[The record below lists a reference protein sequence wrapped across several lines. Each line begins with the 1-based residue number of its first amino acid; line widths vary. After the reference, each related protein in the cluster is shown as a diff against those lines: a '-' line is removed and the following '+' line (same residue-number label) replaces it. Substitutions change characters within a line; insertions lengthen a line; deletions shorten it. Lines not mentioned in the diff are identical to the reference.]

1 MLIPRDFFAR
11 PSVEVAP
18 DLLGCVLEHETADGL
33 VAVELTEVEAYA
45 GRSDPASHAYRG
57 KTQRNAVMF
66 GPPGHAYVYFT
77 YGMHFCVNM
86 VCLGEEGSASAVL
99 LRAGAIIAGEDL
111 ARARRTRGPVP
122 EGRARIAP
130 RDLARGPARLCQAL
144 GIDRSLDGADVC
156 VAGSPLRMLRRGGQP
171 GPFGCASPGGRNP
184 DPPWNPPQDCHR
196 TPGRGEQRRRD
207 PLAVLVRRGPDRLG
221 VPGACAPATQTG
233 YPLTARW
240 WHHAG
245 VDDIIDEL
253 SWRGLIAVSTD
264 LDELR
269 LALKSGRVTLY
280 GGFDPTAPGLHIGN
294 LVLLVTMR
302 RLQLAGHRP
311 IGLVGGATGLIG
323 DPSGKSAERVLNPAE
338 LVAEWVERIRGEVSR
353 FLDFDAGES
362 SALIVS
368 NLDWTAPM
376 HVLDFLR
383 DIGKHFSVNRMLDR
397 ESVKARLEA
406 GGISYT
412 EFSYQLLQAMD
423 YLELYR
429 RYGCT
434 LQLGGSDQWGNLVA
448 GVGLIRSVE
457 SASVHALATP
467 LITKPDGTKYGKTEG
482 GAIWLS
488 ADLMSPYAFYQFWL
502 NVSDAEV
509 PNLLRVFSFKSRE
522 EIDQL
527 VRESTE
533 RPAARI
539 GQRAL
544 AEEVTTLVHGAEE
557 TQRAIAA
564 SRALFGQGSLTDLD
578 ERTLAA
584 VAAEVRAAE
593 IPGDG
598 GLPPVANLMVAAG
611 VAPTVSAARRTIAE
625 GGAYLNN
632 QKVTDEKAVPG
643 ADDLLHGRYLIL
655 RRGKRTVG
663 AVEVYSRGQVVG
675 YRTRRPISPS
685 A

>member
-1 MLIPRDFFAR
+1 M
-11 PSVEVAP
+11 
-18 DLLGCVLEHETADGL
+18 
-33 VAVELTEVEAYA
+33 
-45 GRSDPASHAYRG
+45 
-57 KTQRNAVMF
+57 
-66 GPPGHAYVYFT
+66 
-77 YGMHFCVNM
+77 
-86 VCLGEEGSASAVL
+86 
-99 LRAGAIIAGEDL
+99 
-111 ARARRTRGPVP
+111 
-122 EGRARIAP
+122 
-130 RDLARGPARLCQAL
+130 
-144 GIDRSLDGADVC
+144 
-156 VAGSPLRMLRRGGQP
+156 
-171 GPFGCASPGGRNP
+171 
-184 DPPWNPPQDCHR
+184 
-196 TPGRGEQRRRD
+196 
-207 PLAVLVRRGPDRLG
+207 
-221 VPGACAPATQTG
+221 
-233 YPLTARW
+233 
-240 WHHAG
+240 
-245 VDDIIDEL
+245 DDIIDEL

-264 LDELR
+264 IDELR
-269 LALKSGRVTLY
+269 AALNSGRVTVY
-280 GGFDPTAPGLHIGN
+280 CGFDPTAPGLHIGN
-294 LVLLVTMR
+294 LVQLLTLR

-323 DPSGKSAERVLNPAE
+323 DPSGKSAERVLNPTE
-338 LVAEWVERIRGEVSR
+338 VVAGWVERIRGEVSR

-376 HVLDFLR
+376 YVLDFLR

-397 ESVKARLEA
+397 ESVRARLEA

-423 YLELYR
+423 FLELYR

-457 SASVHALATP
+457 SASVHAMATP

-488 ADLMSPYAFYQFWL
+488 ADLMPPYAFYQFWL

-509 PNLLRVFSFKSRE
+509 PGLLRVFSFKTRE
-522 EIDQL
+522 EIDEL
-527 VRESTE
+527 ARESTE

-544 AEEVTTLVHGAEE
+544 AEEVTTLVHGADE
-557 TQRAIAA
+557 TGRAIAA

-584 VAAEVRAAE
+584 VAAEVRAAQV
-593 IPGDG
+593 PRNG
-598 GLPPVANLMVAAG
+598 GLPPVANMMAAAG
-611 VAPTVSAARRTIAE
+611 VAPTVSAARRAIAG

-632 QKVTDEKAVPG
+632 HKVTDERAVPG
-643 ADDLLHGRYLIL
+643 AEDLLHGRYLIL

-663 AVEVYSRGQVVG
+663 AVEVI
-675 YRTRRPISPS
+675 PEDK
-685 A
+685 

>member
-1 MLIPRDFFAR
+1 MPISRDFFAR
-11 PSVEVAP
+11 HAVEVAP
-18 DLLGCVLEHETADGL
+18 DLLGCVLEHQTADGL

-57 KTQRNAVMF
+57 KTRRNAVMF

-99 LRAGAIIAGEDL
+99 LRAGAVIAGEDL
-111 ARARRTRGPVP
+111 ARARRTRG
-122 EGRARIAP
+122 AASIAS

-144 GIDRSLDGADVC
+144 DIDRELDGADVC
-156 VAGSPLRMLRRGGQP
+156 AADSPLQVRAGETQLVREL
-171 GPFGCASPGGRNP
+171 CWPGGTTR
-184 DPPWNPPQDCHR
+184 PWNPQKDNDR
-196 TPGRGEQRRRD
+196 TAGRGEQRGRG
-207 PLAVLVRRGPDRLG
+207 PLAVLVRRGADRLG
-221 VPGACAPATQTG
+221 VPAVRTAPQTG
-233 YPLTARW
+233 YPLTAGK

-253 SWRGLIAVSTD
+253 HWRGLLADTTNI
-264 LDELR
+264 DELR
-269 LALKSGRVTLY
+269 KALNSGRVTIY
-280 GGFDPTAPGLHIGN
+280 CGFDPTAPGLHIGN
-294 LVLLVTMR
+294 LVQLVTLR

-323 DPSGKSAERVLNPAE
+323 DPSGKSAERVLNPRE
-338 LVAEWVERIRGEVSR
+338 VVGQWVERIRGEVSR

-368 NLDWTAPM
+368 NLDWTGPM
-376 HVLDFLR
+376 PVLDFLR

-423 YLELYR
+423 FLELYR

-434 LQLGGSDQWGNLVA
+434 AQLGGSDQWGNLVA
-448 GVGLIRSVE
+448 GVDLIRRVE
-457 SASVHALATP
+457 GASVHALATP

-522 EIDQL
+522 EIEEL
-527 VRESTE
+527 VRESAE
-533 RPAARI
+533 RPAARL

-544 AEEVTTLVHGAEE
+544 AEEITTLVHGAEE
-557 TQRAIAA
+557 TRRAIAA
-564 SRALFGQGSLTDLD
+564 SQALFGQG
-578 ERTLAA
+578 RP
-584 VAAEVRAAE
+584 R
-593 IPGDG
+593 
-598 GLPPVANLMVAAG
+598 
-611 VAPTVSAARRTIAE
+611 
-625 GGAYLNN
+625 
-632 QKVTDEKAVPG
+632 
-643 ADDLLHGRYLIL
+643 
-655 RRGKRTVG
+655 
-663 AVEVYSRGQVVG
+663 
-675 YRTRRPISPS
+675 RTRRAHAGRCGQASVRLGQGGRRRRGPAPGGEPDGRRSDRADACRPRAGPSPK
-685 A
+685 AGPT

>member
-1 MLIPRDFFAR
+1 
-11 PSVEVAP
+11 
-18 DLLGCVLEHETADGL
+18 
-33 VAVELTEVEAYA
+33 
-45 GRSDPASHAYRG
+45 
-57 KTQRNAVMF
+57 
-66 GPPGHAYVYFT
+66 
-77 YGMHFCVNM
+77 
-86 VCLGEEGSASAVL
+86 
-99 LRAGAIIAGEDL
+99 
-111 ARARRTRGPVP
+111 
-122 EGRARIAP
+122 
-130 RDLARGPARLCQAL
+130 
-144 GIDRSLDGADVC
+144 
-156 VAGSPLRMLRRGGQP
+156 
-171 GPFGCASPGGRNP
+171 
-184 DPPWNPPQDCHR
+184 
-196 TPGRGEQRRRD
+196 
-207 PLAVLVRRGPDRLG
+207 
-221 VPGACAPATQTG
+221 
-233 YPLTARW
+233 
-240 WHHAG
+240 

-429 RYGCT
+429 RHGCT

-457 SASVHALATP
+457 SGSAHALATP

-488 ADLMSPYAFYQFWL
+488 ADLMSPYAFYQFLL
-502 NVSDAEV
+502 NVSDPEV

-527 VRESTE
+527 VRDSAE

-564 SRALFGQGSLTDLD
+564 SRALFGQGSLADLD

-593 IPGDG
+593 IPGNG
-598 GLPPVANLMVAAG
+598 GLPPVANLMAAAG
-611 VAPTVSAARRTIAE
+611 VAPTVSAARRAIAQ

-643 ADDLLHGRYLIL
+643 AEDLLHGRYLIL

-663 AVEVYSRGQVVG
+663 AVEVI
-675 YRTRRPISPS
+675 PEDD
-685 A
+685 